1 MRNVIIAIS
10 FLAFTAAAS
19 AAEQAHDA
27 RPLPV
32 GLALSQNVF
41 ADPNQIAQ
49 ILQNEGYVAKV
60 DVDSEGDPKINSSS
74 QRAKWGIYF
83 YGCTNHTNC
92 QSIQFHT
99 SFTTQGK
106 IYLDQ
111 INTWNRTQRFAC
123 ALLDKDGDSTL
134 KMDVQLI
141 SGISVDTFKR
151 NIGVWDSQLGEFE
164 KLIGW

>member
-1 MRNVIIAIS
+1 MRKVITAIS
-10 FLAFTAAAS
+10 ILIATAVGAAA
-19 AAEQAHDA
+19 EPPHDA
-27 RPLPV
+27 QRLPV
-32 GLALSQNVF
+32 GLALPQNVF

-60 DVDSEGDPKINSSS
+60 DKDSEGDPKINSSS

-83 YGCTNHTNC
+83 YGCTNHANC

-134 KMDVQLI
+134 KMDVQLV
-141 SGISVDTFKR
+141 SGMPVDTFKR
-151 NIGVWDSQLGEFE
+151 NLGTWDSQLGEFE